1 MNRKP
6 IMAAIDV
13 VLHPTDFSTQADQAF
28 HLACSIARDHFAR
41 LVVLHVLP
49 HSNEAPDDEDLAL
62 VDEASTEYLK
72 CRESF
77 QQMCAMAGDVPVTFR
92 LVKGYPV
99 GMILKVARE
108 EDADLIV
115 IASEQHRQ
123 SPFRLHGSVA
133 EGVFRQSHCP
143 VFCLRQPESPLR
155 AASKPSTEKRTS
167 PAL

>member
-1 MNRKP
+1 
-6 IMAAIDV
+6 MAAIDV

-41 LVVLHVLP
+41 LVVMHVLP
-49 HSNEAPDDEDLAL
+49 YGSEAPVGDVAV
-62 VDEASTEYLK
+62 VDETSTEYAT

-77 QQMCAMAGDVPVTFR
+77 QQMCAFAGDVPVTFR

-143 VFCLRQPESPLR
+143 VFCLRQPESLLR
-155 AASKPSTEKRTS
+155 PGPKASAEKRTS
-167 PAL
+167 PA

>member
-1 MNRKP
+1 
-6 IMAAIDV
+6 MAAIDV
-13 VLHPTDFSTQADQAF
+13 VLHATDFSQQADQAF

-41 LVVLHVLP
+41 LIVLHVLP
-49 HSNEAPDDEDLAL
+49 YSADIADDAVPVSPDEDSPEF
-62 VDEASTEYLK
+62 DQ
-72 CRESF
+72 CRENF
-77 QQMCAMAGDVPVTFR
+77 QQMCVAAGDVPLSFR
-92 LVKGYPV
+92 LVRGYPV
-99 GMILKVARE
+99 GMILKVAKE

-155 AASKPSTEKRTS
+155 PLSRPQADKRASS
-167 PAL
+167 AW